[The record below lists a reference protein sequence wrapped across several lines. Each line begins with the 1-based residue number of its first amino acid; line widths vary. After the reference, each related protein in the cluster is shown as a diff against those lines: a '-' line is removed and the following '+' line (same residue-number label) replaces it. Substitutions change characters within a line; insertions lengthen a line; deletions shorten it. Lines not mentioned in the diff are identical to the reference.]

1 MKINRKYRVDRKVK
15 QEIFHRLNNKYEDDL
30 NDKDIELNADIV
42 ENAVKYFTTT
52 ELGWVYPAKSYVV
65 GICYAKWISELYS
78 ENFYEILN
86 DEDLLYGNDPYFIP
100 YNQNKKDYD
109 AIIKIVGL
117 NFDEN
122 IGIIPDI
129 KEYFIKEFNYDYQI

>member
-1 MKINRKYRVDRKVK
+1 MKDWKVK

-30 NDKDIELNADIV
+30 NDKDIELNTDIV

-78 ENFYEILN
+78 ENFYELLN

>member
-1 MKINRKYRVDRKVK
+1 MKDWKVK

-78 ENFYEILN
+78 ENFYELLN
-86 DEDLLYGNDPYFIP
+86 DENLLYGNDPYFIP

-109 AIIKIVGL
+109 TIIKIVGL

>member
-1 MKINRKYRVDRKVK
+1 MKDWKVK

-78 ENFYEILN
+78 ENFYDLLN

-109 AIIKIVGL
+109 TIIKIVGL

>member
-1 MKINRKYRVDRKVK
+1 MKDWKVK

-30 NDKDIELNADIV
+30 NDKDIELNTDIV

>member
-1 MKINRKYRVDRKVK
+1 MKDWKVK

-78 ENFYEILN
+78 ENFYDLLN
-86 DEDLLYGNDPYFIP
+86 DGDLLYGNDPYFTP

>member
-1 MKINRKYRVDRKVK
+1 MKDWKVK

-30 NDKDIELNADIV
+30 NDKYIELNTDIV

-86 DEDLLYGNDPYFIP
+86 DEDLLYGNDPYFTP

>member
-1 MKINRKYRVDRKVK
+1 MKDWKVK

-30 NDKDIELNADIV
+30 NDKYIELSIDIV

>member
-1 MKINRKYRVDRKVK
+1 MKDWKVK

-30 NDKDIELNADIV
+30 NDKYIELSIDIV

-78 ENFYEILN
+78 ENFYELLN

>member
-1 MKINRKYRVDRKVK
+1 MKDWKVK

-52 ELGWVYPAKSYVV
+52 ELDWVYPAKSYVV

-78 ENFYEILN
+78 ENFYDLLN
-86 DEDLLYGNDPYFIP
+86 DGDLLYGNDPYFTP

>member
-1 MKINRKYRVDRKVK
+1 MKDWKVK

-30 NDKDIELNADIV
+30 NDKDIELNTDIV

-78 ENFYEILN
+78 ENFYELLN
-86 DEDLLYGNDPYFIP
+86 DRDLLYGNDPYFIP

-122 IGIIPDI
+122 TGIIPDI

>member
-1 MKINRKYRVDRKVK
+1 MKDWKVK

-78 ENFYEILN
+78 ENFSKSL
-86 DEDLLYGNDPYFIP
+86 
-100 YNQNKKDYD
+100 
-109 AIIKIVGL
+109 
-117 NFDEN
+117 
-122 IGIIPDI
+122 
-129 KEYFIKEFNYDYQI
+129 

>member
-1 MKINRKYRVDRKVK
+1 MKDWKVK

-78 ENFYEILN
+78 ENFYELLN

-109 AIIKIVGL
+109 TIIKIVGL

>member
-1 MKINRKYRVDRKVK
+1 MKDWKVK

-78 ENFYEILN
+78 ENFYELLN
-86 DEDLLYGNDPYFIP
+86 DENLLYGNDPYFIP

>member
-1 MKINRKYRVDRKVK
+1 MKDWKVK

-30 NDKDIELNADIV
+30 NDKDIELNTDIV
-42 ENAVKYFTTT
+42 GNAVKYFTTT

-86 DEDLLYGNDPYFIP
+86 DEDLLYRNDPYFIP

>member
-1 MKINRKYRVDRKVK
+1 MKDWKVK

-30 NDKDIELNADIV
+30 NDKYIELNTDIV

>member
-1 MKINRKYRVDRKVK
+1 MKDWKVK

-30 NDKDIELNADIV
+30 NDKDIELNTDIV

-78 ENFYEILN
+78 ENFYELLN

-109 AIIKIVGL
+109 TIIKIVGL

-122 IGIIPDI
+122 TGIIPDI

>member
-1 MKINRKYRVDRKVK
+1 MKDWKVK

-30 NDKDIELNADIV
+30 NDKDIELNTDIV

-78 ENFYEILN
+78 ENFYDLLN
-86 DEDLLYGNDPYFIP
+86 DGDLLYGNDPYFTP

-117 NFDEN
+117 NFDESA
-122 IGIIPDI
+122 GIIPDI
-129 KEYFIKEFNYDYQI
+129 KEYFIKEFNYE

>member
-1 MKINRKYRVDRKVK
+1 MKDWKIK

-30 NDKDIELNADIV
+30 NDKYIELNTDIV

-78 ENFYEILN
+78 ENFYELLN

>member
-1 MKINRKYRVDRKVK
+1 MKDWKVK

-78 ENFYEILN
+78 ENFYELLN
-86 DEDLLYGNDPYFIP
+86 DRDLLYGNDPYFIP

-122 IGIIPDI
+122 TGIIPDI